1 MLEEGILCKLLPK
14 TFKQVDID
22 GTLTNPDSIR
32 LVDSAQIEL
41 INSQKKMI
49 QRAKRTML
57 QNELQKYETI
67 IQLNERQY
75 KNELRTLEQHFV
87 RQHGNQTDIMDSLKS
102 YLVHQT
108 EQGLRNVAS
117 HATSFRIRSTRHF
130 RRSSTAKNLIG
141 VSPEVIVDVLN
152 IPLNAAELSYLSR
165 GKTYYFE
172 LLFLNQYRKHM
183 FKDQVILDQI
193 KVLFCHIDNVKNK

>member
-14 TFKQVDID
+14 TFKLVDID
-22 GTLTNPDSIR
+22 RTLINLDSNR
-32 LVDSAQIEL
+32 LVDSAQVEL
-41 INSQKKMI
+41 INSHKKII
-49 QRAKRTML
+49 QRAKRTMR
-57 QNELQKYETI
+57 QNEVQKHETI

-75 KNELRTLEQHFV
+75 NKQLRTLEQHFF
-87 RQHGNQTDIMDSLKS
+87 RQRGNQTNIMDSLKS

-108 EQGLRNVAS
+108 EQALRNVAS
-117 HATSFRIRSTRHF
+117 NAAYFRIRSTRHF
-130 RRSSTAKNLIG
+130 RRSSTAKNLVG
-141 VSPEVIVDVLN
+141 VSPEVIVDTLN

-172 LLFLNQYRKHM
+172 LLFLNQYRKQM
-183 FKDQVILDQI
+183 FQDQVILDQI

>member
-14 TFKQVDID
+14 AFKQVDID
-22 GTLTNPDSIR
+22 RTFTNPDSNG
-32 LVDSAQIEL
+32 LVDNAQVEL
-41 INSQKKMI
+41 INSHKKII

-57 QNELQKYETI
+57 QNEVQKYETI

-75 KNELRTLEQHFV
+75 NKQLRTLEQHFFK
-87 RQHGNQTDIMDSLKS
+87 QHGNQTNIMDSLKS

-108 EQGLRNVAS
+108 EQALRSVAS
-117 HATSFRIRSTRHF
+117 NAAYCRIRSTRHF
-130 RRSSTAKNLIG
+130 HRSSTVKNLVG

-165 GKTYYFE
+165 GKTYCFV
-172 LLFLNQYRKHM
+172 LLFLNHYRKN
-183 FKDQVILDQI
+183 I
-193 KVLFCHIDNVKNK
+193 